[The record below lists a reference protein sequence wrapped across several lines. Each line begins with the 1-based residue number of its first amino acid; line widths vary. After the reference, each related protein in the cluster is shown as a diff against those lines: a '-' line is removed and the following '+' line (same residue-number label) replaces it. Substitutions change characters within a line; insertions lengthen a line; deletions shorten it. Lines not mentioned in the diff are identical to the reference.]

1 MSRASMPRLLMLAL
15 LCAPLGAWVSPPQAV
30 RSVYSSLD
38 VRTCRLL
45 SKHPETGGT
54 LHRCPGA
61 GGYALQVADDDARM
75 SVNVVAPGGR
85 VHELSYWGVI
95 TSAFSS
101 LGPRAEW
108 RMRGTRPH
116 ALIVRVNANEDPANP
131 ERVTSY
137 LAVARISPRGACVTD
152 RIPPSANAN
161 ALARQAADRSGSR
174 PCLRR

>member
-1 MSRASMPRLLMLAL
+1 MTRASMPRILMLAL
-15 LCAPLGAWVSPPQAV
+15 LCAPLGAWVSPPQTV
-30 RSVYSSLD
+30 RSVYSTLD

-45 SKHPETGGT
+45 RKDAETGGT
-54 LHRCPGA
+54 LHRCPGV

-75 SVNVVAPGGR
+75 SVDVVAPGGR
-85 VHELSYWGVI
+85 VHPLSYWGVI
-95 TSAFSS
+95 TSNFSS

-108 RMRGTRPH
+108 RMRGTRPY
-116 ALIVRVNANEDPANP
+116 ALIVRVNANEDPGNH

-161 ALARQAADRSGSR
+161 ALARQAADRSASR
-174 PCLRR
+174 PCIRR

>member
-1 MSRASMPRLLMLAL
+1 MRRLAL
-15 LCAPLGAWVSPPQAV
+15 LVLLLVPVNSWAQAA
-30 RSVYSSLD
+30 RSVYTSLD

-54 LHRCPGA
+54 LHRCPGV

-85 VHELSYWGVI
+85 VYQLSYWGVI
-95 TSAFSS
+95 TGAFSS

-108 RMRGTRPH
+108 RVRGTRPY

-137 LAVARISPRGACVTD
+137 LAVARITPRGACVTD
-152 RIPPSANAN
+152 RIRPSANAN
-161 ALARQAADRSGSR
+161 ALARQASDRSATR
-174 PCLRR
+174 PCLRG

>member
-1 MSRASMPRLLMLAL
+1 MRRALVALLAL
-15 LCAPLGAWVSPPQAV
+15 LGAWVPQQPV

-45 SKHPETGGT
+45 SKHAETGAT
-54 LHRCPGA
+54 LHRCPGV

-85 VHELSYWGVI
+85 VYPLSYWGVV

-108 RMRGTRPH
+108 RVRGTRPH

-137 LAVARISPRGACVTD
+137 LAVARVTPRGACVTD
-152 RIPPSANAN
+152 RIRPSANAN
-161 ALARQAADRSGSR
+161 ALARQAADRSATR
-174 PCLRR
+174 PCLRG